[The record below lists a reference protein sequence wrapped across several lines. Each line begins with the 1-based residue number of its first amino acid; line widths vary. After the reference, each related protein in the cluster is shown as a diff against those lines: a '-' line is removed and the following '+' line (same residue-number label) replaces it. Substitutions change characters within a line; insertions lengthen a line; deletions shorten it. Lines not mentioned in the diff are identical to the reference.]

1 MRQIE
6 RGPHPHPLPVNCTN
20 LGYTEPACYV
30 KHPPLT
36 PCPWAQLHISMC
48 VQPVFHYTARLPHP
62 SSPRDFSLI
71 RFWKKDRTQM
81 SKSASMTTLILK
93 CVCVCVCEFVSVCMR
108 AVSQV
113 VDNLWGPPRMGPDS
127 YLGNYSFLMHTFPM
141 HFSVVGTQT
150 NLMKVC
156 NRLWRRGYLACTG

>member
-1 MRQIE
+1 
-6 RGPHPHPLPVNCTN
+6 
-20 LGYTEPACYV
+20 
-30 KHPPLT
+30 
-36 PCPWAQLHISMC
+36 
-48 VQPVFHYTARLPHP
+48 
-62 SSPRDFSLI
+62 
-71 RFWKKDRTQM
+71 M

-141 HFSVVGTQT
+141 HFSVVDIKTCLRQVRNGLCRCGSLKCVDFLIVFSTFILSLSFKYGVPLIIILLT
-150 NLMKVC
+150 DSLECIERN
-156 NRLWRRGYLACTG
+156 GSE